1 MRQNKLFKGD
11 ATYVIIG
18 GTGGLGRSMSR
29 WMVSKGARNI
39 VLMSRSGKAT
49 GKIAEL
55 IEDLRPVGGNIVVKA
70 CDIADQESVNALV
83 EDCAKTLPPIRG
95 VIHAAMVL
103 RVSRFCA
110 FSDVC

>member
-1 MRQNKLFKGD
+1 
-11 ATYVIIG
+11 
-18 GTGGLGRSMSR
+18 MS
-29 WMVSKGARNI
+29 GELARNGVKF
-39 VLMSRSGKAT
+39 VLDHAPM
-49 GKIAEL
+49 
-55 IEDLRPVGGNIVVKA
+55 VIVVKA

-110 FSDVC
+110 FADVC